1 MKKTYFAALCMLVAM
16 LATATVSCQR
26 TQKTSEESSSTSVT
40 EDDQDFTDFLF
51 EEEPDSVLFQESE
64 YAVPVK
70 SKGGEPT
77 IADFINGILSQE
89 ETFDAYFTLEPCW
102 NLFQK
107 GKALPKGRSIVLDE
121 KERYMRFDE
130 TEVLDYGAT
139 YTGIRE
145 YFCWDFA
152 DGEHQL
158 VIENT
163 VNCNDGKPFA
173 GQYSGLSFYIY
184 DIETR
189 KMWLTSEY
197 SVAGYVDIP
206 DDTHLIV
213 HQVDNKAKAID
224 YMCTTDHGIITKRVA
239 WNGRRLKA
247 IR

>member
-40 EDDQDFTDFLF
+40 EDDQDSTDSLF

-77 IADFINGILSQE
+77 MADFINAILSQE
-89 ETFDAYFTLEPCW
+89 ETFDAYVTLEHSW

-107 GKALPKGRSIVLDE
+107 GKALPKGSSIALDE

-130 TEVLDYGAT
+130 TEVQDDGPT
-139 YTGIRE
+139 YTYVRE
-145 YFCWDFA
+145 YVCWDFA
-152 DGEHQL
+152 DGKHQL
-158 VIENT
+158 VIENS
-163 VNCNDGKPFA
+163 VDCRDGEPFA
-173 GQYSGLSFYIY
+173 GQYSGLGFFLY
-184 DIETR
+184 DMEAR
-189 KMWLTSEY
+189 KMWHVSEF
-197 SVAGYVDIP
+197 SIAGIVDIP
-206 DDTHLIV
+206 EDTHLIV
-213 HQVDNKAKAID
+213 HKVDNKEKSID
-224 YMCTTDHGIITKRVA
+224 YVCTTDQGVVTKRVA
-239 WNGRRLKA
+239 WNGRRLKE